1 MGWKLFTK
9 VKDEF
14 NCLVLKDYGV
24 QVDYPDQDEF
34 NCLMLKDYALQG
46 NYQGEDE
53 VQTTE
58 PSWVAVL
65 IKVSPLMG
73 IIFPPFCST
82 TSFKS

>member
-1 MGWKLFTK
+1 MGCKVITK
-9 VKDEF
+9 VK
-14 NCLVLKDYGV
+14 
-24 QVDYPDQDEF
+24 DEF

-46 NYQGEDE
+46 DYQGEDE

-65 IKVSPLMG
+65 IKVFPLMG

-82 TSFKS
+82 TSSKS